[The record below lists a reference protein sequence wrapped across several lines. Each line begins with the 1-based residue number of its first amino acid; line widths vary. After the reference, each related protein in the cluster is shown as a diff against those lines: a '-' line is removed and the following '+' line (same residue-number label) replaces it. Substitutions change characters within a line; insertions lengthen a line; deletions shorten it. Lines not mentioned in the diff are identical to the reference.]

1 MSFNIT
7 TDIFNVYEETIIFS
21 DESQYRIS
29 AVSGNKDYILY
40 EKNENEK

>member
-21 DESQYRIS
+21 S
-29 AVSGNKDYILY
+29 NLTYILGGGVDSAAMFRQL
-40 EKNENEK
+40 